1 MRAVLLGL
9 VLLTP
14 THFAVAQSIE
24 NTGMTDVTSSVRQER
39 SVEPS
44 LSENGYDFNSP
55 IGIPGFGPLTPDEIR
70 RALDLQLRDVR
81 SR

>member
-9 VLLTP
+9 VVLTP
-14 THFAVAQSIE
+14 AHFAGAQSIE
-24 NTGMTDVTSSVRQER
+24 NTGMTDVTSSARQER

-55 IGIPGFGPLTPDEIR
+55 IGIPGFGPLTSDEIQ
-70 RALDLQLRDVR
+70 RALEHQLRDVR